1 VVWAAWVAGTIPEMG
16 RFGDT
21 PSIFVVRKGL
31 ILKRMWGRVILISN
45 RCRYSIDMKVDAG
58 AKKYGKSGK
67 TGKTSRDMKSARAIW
82 DAPFEGSE

>member
-45 RCRYSIDMKVDAG
+45 RCRYSIDMQ
-58 AKKYGKSGK
+58 
-67 TGKTSRDMKSARAIW
+67 ARKNTERAERREKRVE
-82 DAPFEGSE
+82 A